1 MNQDQPESSKRND
14 QETSAGTSPSSSL
27 EEVRKRLQ
35 SFGYLNSRIERFY
48 LLSLSRT
55 ASQLLNR
62 LFVSFRVGVLAGT
75 VAALLMTAG
84 TLVFNTE
91 MVQRVLDVLLLF
103 FYFESFFV
111 VLFTFLEF
119 VLIYV
124 VALLLRFSGGRRLV
138 LAGQA
143 VSFLIG
149 LAFFAYFFYW
159 GRTQIE
165 YLRLFSNIAFAAMF
179 LVVTLSCIFVAKCA
193 WLGFLVAFRESD
205 LGRMLPNWKRFNV
218 EFLLALTGIVILLP
232 LVLNRGE
239 SSEKEHPPIAVLP
252 TTDRWIVVAVDG
264 VSEEILNRFS
274 AAGTLPRLREITH
287 TSPPSR
293 LRIVEHSAPPVVWT
307 SIATGVSPAQHGI
320 RTPEVRRWR
329 GQSSWMQET
338 PLALAVHSIM
348 VDAGFGQRQPVSG
361 YLRKVKTFWEILSDH
376 GLRVGIVNWWGSW
389 PARELRGWN
398 ISERFYYKL
407 SSRTEAQ
414 EETFPRE
421 LFQQYAEL
429 FKGSGDK
436 ISGPELDRFYM
447 ELFQMQ
453 LQKDP
458 VRVAA
463 LYLPGFDI
471 LNYEHLE
478 ARRMDPFTY
487 TDAFAE
493 HLKWFDNELAELQR
507 NHPGYKLMLIFYQGR
522 ALLTQHSAIVVPSA
536 KGPDRRG
543 FTEYDVA
550 PVLLYS
556 CGLPLAGE
564 MKTDLIRWV
573 TDQERLAKMPVR
585 YVGVYE
591 APKDR
596 VDSSHVDQFND
607 LLVEQMKSL
616 GYLQ

>member
-1 MNQDQPESSKRND
+1 MNPDLPNKNRPHGETPEG
-14 QETSAGTSPSSSL
+14 ASPATSSL

-48 LLSLSRT
+48 LLSISRT

-62 LFVSFRVGVLAGT
+62 LFVSFRVGLLAGT

-91 MVQRVLDVLLLF
+91 LLQRALDVLLLF
-103 FYFESFFV
+103 VYFECFFV
-111 VLFTFLEF
+111 LLFTILEF
-119 VLIYV
+119 GLIFLV
-124 VALLLRFSGGRRLV
+124 AALLRVSGGRRLV

-149 LAFFAYFFYW
+149 IAFFAYFFYW

-165 YLRLFSNIAFAAMF
+165 YLRLFSNVSIAAMF
-179 LVVTLSCIFVAKCA
+179 LILTLSCIFVAKCA

-205 LGRMLPNWKRFNV
+205 LGRLLPNWKKFNV
-218 EFLLALTGIVILLP
+218 EFLLALTAILILLP
-232 LVLNRGE
+232 FILRRGDSRVQE
-239 SSEKEHPPIAVLP
+239 QPPVAVIS
-252 TTDRWIVVAVDG
+252 TTDRWILLAVDG
-264 VSEEILNRFS
+264 VSEEILNRF
-274 AAGTLPRLREITH
+274 AASETMSHVRTMIDASPLNRLQILE
-287 TSPPSR
+287 PA
-293 LRIVEHSAPPVVWT
+293 APPVVWT
-307 SIATGVSPAQHGI
+307 SIATGVGPAQHGI

-361 YLRKVKTFWEILSDH
+361 YLRKVKTFWEILSDN

-398 ISERFYYKL
+398 VSERYYYKL
-407 SSRTEAQ
+407 SSRGEAQ
-414 EETFPRE
+414 DETYPRE
-421 LFQQYAEL
+421 LFQQYSG
-429 FKGSGDK
+429 FYKGSGDK
-436 ISGPELDRFYM
+436 ISGPDLDRFYM
-447 ELFQMQ
+447 ELFQNQ
-453 LQKDP
+453 LKKDP

-478 ARRMDPFTY
+478 AHRMDPFTY
-487 TDAFAE
+487 TDTFVQ
-493 HLKWFDNELAELQR
+493 HLRWLDTELAEIQSQ
-507 NHPGYKLMLIFYQGR
+507 HPDYKILMIFYQGR
-522 ALLTQHSAIVVPSA
+522 ALPIHHSAVVVPGASGF
-536 KGPDRRG
+536 KRT
-543 FTEYDVA
+543 FTEFDVA
-550 PVLLYS
+550 PILLYT
-556 CGLPLAGE
+556 CGLPLARD
-564 MKTDLIRWV
+564 MKTDLIHAAV
-573 TDQERLAKMPVR
+573 GNERLAKMPLRHVS
-585 YVGVYE
+585 VYE
-591 APKDR
+591 APRDR
-596 VDSSHVDQFND
+596 VESAHVDQFND